1 MDSPSAILTI
11 AGRSLSSW
19 FVQCASSASSG
30 QHVILSIDDIT
41 SGEGEYLL
49 NASNQK
55 GKQLLKN
62 DQVLLLP
69 TRTNYK
75 KKKPNEPKV
84 VVVVVVAEAAESIC
98 YCVLCCCCPPILD
111 TGATAL
117 FFFFFFSLTKPQKT

>member
-75 KKKPNEPKV
+75 KKK
-84 VVVVVVAEAAESIC
+84 
-98 YCVLCCCCPPILD
+98 
-111 TGATAL
+111 
-117 FFFFFFSLTKPQKT
+117 TKRTKSGGGCG